1 MYKDK
6 KIGVVVP
13 AYNEELM
20 IRKTLETMPEFVD
33 MIIVVDDRSLDRT
46 SKVVKEC
53 RMTDG
58 RVVLIRHDENQGVGG
73 TIVTGY
79 KKAIEEG
86 IDVAAVMAGDAQM
99 DPDDL
104 IRVIEPVANGEV
116 DYTKGNRLFRGESW
130 ELIPH
135 YRYIGNSF
143 LSLLT
148 KIASG
153 YWHIADFQCGYTAVS
168 LTALKRINLD
178 SIYKRYGMPNDML
191 VKLNIHDFKVR
202 DISVKPVYN
211 QGEKSNI
218 KLWRVIP
225 TISWLLTKGFF
236 RRMFE
241 KYIIRDFHPLVFFYL
256 FGILFF
262 LVGSGL
268 GIFTVIVDQL
278 RLFDIGYGWMI
289 MGGMLFMSGIQLI
302 LFAMWFDMDN
312 NKDLKG

>member
-1 MYKDK
+1 MYGNK

-13 AYNEELM
+13 TYNEEKL
-20 IRKTLETMPEFVD
+20 IGNVLETMPELVD
-33 MIIVVDDRSLDRT
+33 TIIVVDDCSADRT
-46 SKVVKEC
+46 SEIVEEYRKVN
-53 RMTDG
+53 G
-58 RVVLIRHDENQGVGG
+58 RIMLVRHIENQGVGG
-73 TIVTGY
+73 AIVTGY
-79 KKAIEEG
+79 KVAIEEG
-86 IDVAAVMAGDAQM
+86 IDVAVVMAGDGQM
-99 DPDDL
+99 DPHDL
-104 IRVIEPVANGEV
+104 TRVIEPIANGEV

-143 LSLLT
+143 LSLST

-153 YWHIADFQCGYTAVS
+153 YWHIADSQSGYTGIS
-168 LTALKRINLD
+168 LRALKRVNLD
-178 SIYKRYGMPNDML
+178 SIYKRYGMPNDL
-191 VKLNIHDFKVR
+191 LIKLNIHDFKVR
-202 DISVKPVYN
+202 DVSVRPIYN

-225 TISWLLTKGFF
+225 AISWLLTKGFF
-236 RRMFE
+236 KRMFD
-241 KYIIRDFHPLVFFYL
+241 KYVIRDFHPLVFFYL

-278 RLFDIGYGWMI
+278 RLFEIGYGWMI
-289 MGGMLFMSGIQLI
+289 LGAMLFMSGIQLI